1 MTFDINKAI
10 QKLSSIANTSSQG
23 KCALHVRLALDA
35 GGIEVRPTIGQARL
49 YDPVL
54 SSYGFKR
61 SRYSKG
67 VLIDSSNCTKYSP
80 EAGDIAVIPN
90 VAGSRPEGH
99 IAMFTGKEWISDFKQ
114 RDMWGGPIYRKADP
128 DVAIYR
134 FPRLDNETIKEFLSF
149 NRTAVHY

>member
-1 MTFDINKAI
+1 MPFDINKAI
-10 QKLSSIANTSSQG
+10 HKLTTIAFSSSQG

-35 GGIEVRPTIGQARL
+35 GGIEVRPTLGQARL

-54 SSYGFKR
+54 SSHGFTR

-67 VLIDSSNCTKYSP
+67 VLIDSSSCRNYSP

-90 VAGSRPEGH
+90 VAEGRPEGH
-99 IAMFTGKEWISDFKQ
+99 IEMFTGKEWISDFKQ
-114 RDMWGGPIYRKADP
+114 RDMWGGPMSRKADP

-134 FPRLDNETIKEFLSF
+134 FRKVSQ
-149 NRTAVHY
+149 

>member
-1 MTFDINKAI
+1 MVLDIEKAV
-10 QKLSSIANTSSQG
+10 QKLVSIANASSQG

-54 SSYGFKR
+54 TRYGFTR

-67 VLIDSSNCTKYSP
+67 VLIDSSSCANYLP

-90 VAGSRPEGH
+90 VAGGRPEGH

-114 RDMWGGPIYRKADP
+114 RDMWGGPLYRNADP

-134 FPRLDNETIKEFLSF
+134 FRKVSQ
-149 NRTAVHY
+149 

>member
-1 MTFDINKAI
+1 MAFDIKKTI
-10 QKLSSIANTSSQG
+10 QKLVSIANASSQG
-23 KCALHVRLALDA
+23 KCALHVRLALDV
-35 GGIEVRPTIGQARL
+35 GGIEVRPILGQAKL

-54 SSYGFKR
+54 TRYGFSR

-67 VLIDSSNCTKYSP
+67 LLIESVNCKNYFP

-90 VAGSRPEGH
+90 VAGGRSEGH

-114 RDMWGGPIYRKADP
+114 RDMWGGGLYRKADL

-134 FPRLDNETIKEFLSF
+134 VPKASQ
-149 NRTAVHY
+149 

>member
-1 MTFDINKAI
+1 MCAIFQNQGSSMTLDLSKTI
-10 QKLSSIANTSSQG
+10 QTLVGIANQSSQG
-23 KCALHVRLALDA
+23 KCALHIRLALDA
-35 GGIEVRPTIGQARL
+35 GGIQVRPTLGQAKL

-54 SSYGFKR
+54 SRYGFKK

-67 VLIDSSNCTKYSP
+67 VLIDSSSCKNYSP

-90 VAGSRPEGH
+90 VAGGRPEGH

-134 FPRLDNETIKEFLSF
+134 FSQESQ
-149 NRTAVHY
+149 

>member
-1 MTFDINKAI
+1 MTFNINKSI
-10 QKLSSIANTSSQG
+10 QTLVSTANSSSQG

-35 GGIEVRPTIGQARL
+35 GGIEIRPTLGQAKL

-54 SSYGFKR
+54 SRYGFKLN
-61 SRYSKG
+61 RYSKG
-67 VLIDSSNCTKYSP
+67 VLIDSSSCKNYSP

-90 VAGSRPEGH
+90 VEGGRPEGH

-114 RDMWGGPIYRKADP
+114 RDMWGGTVYRKADP

-134 FPRLDNETIKEFLSF
+134 FPKDSQ
-149 NRTAVHY
+149 